1 MQQKQRDPISKCSIA
16 AEDAVEGKGAHMG
29 STFAA
34 LPSGAKEVRVPAEP
48 LAYNS
53 TLLAV
58 NFFPR
63 QPRFAHFLLMTE
75 PLKNLVLGRWPL
87 QIGSSQCAA
96 SYPCQVRIV
105 FLYLLSFWTHYQ
117 QLHGMR
123 NAARGMVFG
132 RKSTGA
138 NWLTAA
144 PLVERFC
151 HFTAFTTP
159 SPRVRSYREA
169 AVAT

>member
-1 MQQKQRDPISKCSIA
+1 MRDSRDRSVVLSSRGRRISLDHSPA
-16 AEDAVEGKGAHMG
+16 NNTRGHLLRAHVSFRG
-29 STFAA
+29 CHQ
-34 LPSGAKEVRVPAEP
+34 PAGLTE
-48 LAYNS
+48 
-53 TLLAV
+53 TLRSRT
-58 NFFPR
+58 PR
-63 QPRFAHFLLMTE
+63 S
-75 PLKNLVLGRWPL
+75 LKNLVLGRWPL

-132 RKSTGA
+132 LKSTGA

-144 PLVERFC
+144 PLVERFG